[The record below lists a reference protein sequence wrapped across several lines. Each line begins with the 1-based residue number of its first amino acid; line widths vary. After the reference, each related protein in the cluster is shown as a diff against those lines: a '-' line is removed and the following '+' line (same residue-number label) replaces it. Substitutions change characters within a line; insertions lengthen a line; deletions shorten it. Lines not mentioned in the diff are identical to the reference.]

1 MAEGLREAVSQ
12 ERGWVCACQCRGLC
26 GAGAVGLPHATPAGS
41 PAWGVPWWA
50 LPSESVARV
59 CEQRAQR
66 GGTRLLGPE
75 MDTVVEMNGFR
86 GQVGAAGRDGAVL
99 PGSRH
104 VQRGRLC
111 RGHWPVV
118 AALCGG
124 AALPQRSS
132 LLGRVVRGRVGTCS
146 AERAPPRIRP
156 QLPAVA

>member
-12 ERGWVCACQCRGLC
+12 ERGWVCACQCRGVC

-86 GQVGAAGRDGAVL
+86 GQVGAAGR
-99 PGSRH
+99 
-104 VQRGRLC
+104 
-111 RGHWPVV
+111 
-118 AALCGG
+118 GG
-124 AALPQRSS
+124 AARLPARAEGPPVPGA
-132 LLGRVVRGRVGTCS
+132 LACGRGAVRGSSS
-146 AERAPPRIRP
+146 APAFVPPGQSGPWPRGNVQR
-156 QLPAVA
+156 

>member
-12 ERGWVCACQCRGLC
+12 ERGWVCACQCRGVC
-26 GAGAVGLPHATPAGS
+26 GAGAVGLSHATPAGS
-41 PAWGVPWWA
+41 PAWGLPWWA

-75 MDTVVEMNGFR
+75 MDGGGDERFPGP
-86 GQVGAAGRDGAVL
+86 GRSTAPVL